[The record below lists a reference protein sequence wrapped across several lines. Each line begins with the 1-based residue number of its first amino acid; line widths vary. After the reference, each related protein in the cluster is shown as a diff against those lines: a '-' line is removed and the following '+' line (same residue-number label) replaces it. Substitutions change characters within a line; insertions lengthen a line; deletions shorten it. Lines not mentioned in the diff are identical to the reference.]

1 MTVLVRLGDTYKIKK
16 DAYDTQ
22 LKTVQVASLTEKLLT
37 EYPYEFL
44 GDKTKLFFDYD
55 EKSEDA
61 TYITKTR
68 NEIRNTLIKYA
79 DDFQNGFVFTEC
91 TDNPT
96 KISFHV
102 IFKKI
107 CINRVD
113 FLPIDEQE
121 LFSQL
126 VGHERFHYIDT
137 QVYGKKTC
145 FRLPYGTTGLRNLS
159 DKLYPHIPYT
169 HSTILLSDFS
179 LTVADD
185 TEVKVYSTQIERI
198 MATEL
203 KECNTNNAQYEVHYD
218 KVIQMLG
225 MINLERFKVYNN
237 WIALMVLMKTNDLP
251 RDLFIQMSENSG
263 YKYFDEASCIKAW
276 KNCRVNNNFGLPLII
291 GWLKQD
297 GVDIKKH
304 FPLQSPLLQELMIGY
319 YSQGAFTDYNIAN
332 TLFKHYKDNMYFT
345 NSHGWIH
352 YDGTKW
358 VLGDQCIVFAPIMRF
373 LSTELLEYL
382 QNHAEKEYNK
392 IINDTNTKSGAVF
405 RDTLRKNI
413 NSLQSASKIKSVLI
427 VAEGLFL
434 NPNVLDT
441 FDTKPHWFC
450 FANQKA
456 YDLKE
461 KKVIDIVATDR
472 ILTTCG
478 YDLPTRNEKDILM
491 TNTIMNELVSIE
503 NYDSFMSC
511 LSLFIY
517 GDNINEAFVV
527 WKGIG
532 RNGKGVLNTLLK
544 LMLGNYY
551 CALPVEELTEHS
563 KGAGRASSELAQAR
577 WARCLMSS
585 EPDDQKKLIKTKIN
599 ILTGRDPI
607 TVRHLHKECFTYV
620 PHYVLGLMCNDIP
633 KVSGGMTVAINNRM
647 KQQEF
652 KYHFVEKPDID
663 NPFEK
668 KIDIHL
674 KDKILDPSYRN
685 GLFYLLADIWFKN
698 KGKYVSCVD
707 AEKEQSE
714 YARDNNPIVPFLA
727 NYEESK
733 QFIRMKEF
741 QTEWEKEYNKLS
753 PSKLT
758 NLLQQAGIKVV
769 PDSSHGN
776 KIYLKRKEEEKKDMF
791 RF

>member
-16 DAYDTQ
+16 DSYDTQ
-22 LKTVQVASLTEKLLT
+22 LKTVHVASLTKKLLT

-55 EKSEDA
+55 EKSDDA
-61 TYITKTR
+61 TYITNTR
-68 NEIRNTLIKYA
+68 NEIRAILIKYA

-126 VGHERFHYIDT
+126 VGHERFHHIDT

-159 DKLYPHIPYT
+159 DKLYPHIPYK
-169 HSTILLSDFS
+169 HSTMLLSDFS

-203 KECNTNNAQYEVHYD
+203 NECNTNNTQYEVHYD

-251 RDLFIQMSENSG
+251 RELFIQMSENSG

-304 FPLQSPLLQELMIGY
+304 FPLQSPLLKELLNGWH
-319 YSQGAFTDYNIAN
+319 SQGDLTDMNVASALYNN
-332 TLFKHYKDNMYFT
+332 YKDNLFYT
-345 NSHGWIH
+345 SQGWFH
-352 YDGTKW
+352 YKGKW
-358 VLGDQCIVFAPIMRF
+358 LLGDSSSIFFPVMKLLTDDALGYLEAEHKKLNKEDENYIPKFKLLQ
-373 LSTELLEYL
+373 STMK
-382 QNHAEKEYNK
+382 A
-392 IINDTNTKSGAVF
+392 F
-405 RDTLRKNI
+405 
-413 NSLQSASKIKSVLI
+413 NSLQKASKIKSVLDT
-427 VAEGLFL
+427 AQGLFRDDK
-434 NPNVLDT
+434 VLDT

-450 FANQKA
+450 FDNNKAFDMKAN
-456 YDLKE
+456 E
-461 KKVIDIVATDR
+461 VVDIIATDR

-478 YDLPTRNEKDILM
+478 YDLPERVESEI
-491 TNTIMNELVSIE
+491 ELAMDMIKQLTPKE
-503 NYDSFMSC
+503 NLESLLSS

-517 GDNINEAFVV
+517 GENINEVFLVF
-527 WKGIG
+527 KGEG
-532 RNGKGVLNTLLK
+532 GNGKGMLFTLVKKALGGYYYDLPSSVLT
-544 LMLGNYY
+544 
-551 CALPVEELTEHS
+551 TQS
-563 KGAGRASSELAQAR
+563 KGDGRASPEMVQTR
-577 WARCLMSS
+577 WARCVMFT
-585 EPDDQKKLIKTKIN
+585 EPDANKLIVKTKIN
-599 ILTGRDPI
+599 EYTGRDTI
-607 TVRHLHKECFTYV
+607 TVRGLFKEPISFK
-620 PHYVLGLMCNDIP
+620 PNFVLGGQLNDMPRIA
-633 KVSGGMTVAINNRM
+633 GGISDSIKRRTKYQMFPFSFKCSDDYDETNPLHRIADINMKERIRDDNR
-647 KQQEF
+647 
-652 KYHFVEKPDID
+652 
-663 NPFEK
+663 
-668 KIDIHL
+668 
-674 KDKILDPSYRN
+674 YRN
-685 GLFYLLADIWFKN
+685 GLLWIMLTTWMKN
-698 KGKYVSCVD
+698 KGAYVSCEAD
-707 AEKEQSE
+707 KEEAKEQ
-714 YARDNNPIVPFLA
+714 ARINNPIIDWIELYKPSD
-727 NYEESK
+727 E
-733 QFIRMKEF
+733 FIRIKDLLKDFNENNN
-741 QTEWEKEYNKLS
+741 NKLT
-753 PSKLT
+753 PQEMKRF
-758 NLLQQAGIKVV
+758 LLEVKVKIE
-769 PDSSHGN
+769 DDN
-776 KIYLKRKEEEKKDMF
+776 KKGHKVFIEKI
-791 RF
+791 

>member
-1 MTVLVRLGDTYKIKK
+1 MTVLVRLGDTYKIEKK
-16 DAYDTQ
+16 SYDNQ
-22 LKTVQVASLTEKLLT
+22 LKTVQVASLTKKLLT
-37 EYPYEFL
+37 DYPYEFL

-55 EKSEDA
+55 EKSNDNE
-61 TYITKTR
+61 YITNTR
-68 NEIRNTLIKYA
+68 NEIRTTLIKYA
-79 DDFQNGFVFTEC
+79 DDFNNGFVFTEC

-107 CINRVD
+107 CISRAD
-113 FLPIDEQE
+113 FLPIDEKE
-121 LFSQL
+121 LFSLL
-126 VGHERFHYIDT
+126 VGHERFSNIDT

-159 DKLYPHIPYT
+159 DKLYPHIPYK
-169 HSTILLSDFS
+169 HSNMLLSDFS

-198 MATEL
+198 MAAEL
-203 KECNTNNAQYEVHYD
+203 NECNTNNAQYEVHYD

-251 RDLFIQMSENSG
+251 RELFIEMSEKSG

-276 KNCRVNNNFGLPLII
+276 KNCKINNNFGLPLII

-297 GVDIKKH
+297 GVDIKEH

-332 TLFKHYKDNMYFT
+332 TLFSHYKDNMYFT
-345 NSHGWIH
+345 MSHGWIH

-358 VLGDQCIVFAPIMRF
+358 VLGDQSIVFAPIMRF
-373 LSTELLEYL
+373 LSTELLDYL

-392 IINDTNTKSGAVF
+392 IINDTNTKSGAKF
-405 RDTLRKNI
+405 RDTLRKSI
-413 NSLQSASKIKSVLI
+413 NLLQSASKIKSVLI

-456 YDLKE
+456 YDIKE
-461 KKVIDIVATDR
+461 KKVVDIVATDR

-478 YDLPTRNEKDILM
+478 YDLPTRNEKDIAL
-491 TNTIMNELVSIE
+491 TTTLINELVSAE
-503 NYDSFMSC
+503 NYDSFVSC

-551 CALPVEELTEHS
+551 CALPVDELTEHS
-563 KGAGRASSELAQAR
+563 KGTGRASSELAQAR

-599 ILTGRDPI
+599 LLTGRDPI

-620 PHYVLGLMCNDIP
+620 PHFVLGLMCNDIP
-633 KVSGGMTVAINNRM
+633 KVSGGMTVAINDRM

-652 KYHFVEKPDID
+652 KYHFVEEPDID
-663 NPFEK
+663 NPYEK
-668 KIDIHL
+668 KIDTSL

-685 GLFYLLADIWFKN
+685 GLFYLLADVWFKN

-733 QFIRMKEF
+733 QFIRMREF
-741 QTEWEKEYNKLS
+741 QMEWEKEYNKLS

-758 NLLQQAGIKVV
+758 NLLQQAGVKVI

-776 KIYLKRKEEEKKDMF
+776 KIYLKRKEEEKVDMF